1 LAKYP
6 DIGAA
11 AGTADSVM
19 SMTDD
24 ELLAVTEGVAIPV
37 R

>member
-1 LAKYP
+1 LARYL
-6 DIGAA
+6 DIWAA
-11 AGTADSVM
+11 AGTADSVT
-19 SMTDD
+19 SMTYD